1 MGKHES
7 MDLAEMGKHEVMD
20 PAEMA
25 KHEVLD
31 PAEMA
36 NMHPRQGR
44 SSSVI
49 KSKYVCIYELIFSSF
64 QVDHSFFISFKLL
77 AFLIFGVM
85 MGATDVGTDIT
96 AGITYF
102 W

>member
-36 NMHPRQGR
+36 NMHPRKGR

-49 KSKYVCIYELIFSSF
+49 KSKYV
-64 QVDHSFFISFKLL
+64 H
-77 AFLIFGVM
+77 
-85 MGATDVGTDIT
+85 T
-96 AGITYF
+96 
-102 W
+102 